1 MKGRNMKKRFL
12 GIPVPIIA
20 VILALTLVAG
30 GVLAAWYFTKEIPG
44 QIQIIGAECGVY
56 QDEGCTVPLEA
67 LDFGSMRAGD
77 TSDPIPAYIKAL
89 GEDPIYLALMESGL
103 DPLLTLYVDGDF
115 VSAAIP
121 TDPDILLL
129 ITFEELI
136 WQETGDTSQNSAA
149 FDEVATSIPG
159 ALGDFP
165 AAGGVMKV
173 NDELIAYDSW
183 ESNMFLDC
191 IRGYDG
197 TTAAAHGLATL
208 YLMEQVLV
216 TVYELAPGEVLAVEF
231 TIEADPAI
239 LRSLNE
245 FILTVLAQDEVFP

>member
-1 MKGRNMKKRFL
+1 MKKRFL
-12 GIPVPIIA
+12 GIPIPIIA

-56 QDEGCTVPLEA
+56 QDEGCTIPLDA
-67 LDFGSMRAGD
+67 LDFGEMRAGD

-129 ITFEELI
+129 QTGGSVTYEVTTLNTFS
-136 WQETGDTSQNSAA
+136 TSPIDAVMTTIGNLYTT
-149 FDEVATSIPG
+149 VG
-159 ALGDFP
+159 FP
-165 AAGGVMKV
+165 DSGVVKIQ
-173 NDELIAYDSW
+173 DELIYYGSKTA
-183 ESNMFLDC
+183 NQFLEC
-191 IRGYDG
+191 VRGYAG
-197 TTAAAHGLATL
+197 TTAAAYAADTDMFLTD
-208 YLMEQVLV
+208 EIVEV
-216 TVYELAPGEVLAVEF
+216 IYELGPGEVLAVEF